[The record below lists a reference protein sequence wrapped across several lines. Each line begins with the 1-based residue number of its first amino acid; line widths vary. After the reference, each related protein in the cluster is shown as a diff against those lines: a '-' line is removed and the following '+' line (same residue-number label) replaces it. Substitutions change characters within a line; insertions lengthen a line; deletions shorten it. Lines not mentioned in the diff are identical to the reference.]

1 VGSEVTHTVKAADRL
16 VFQTNPRGVG
26 GLFRCRRRTHH
37 YSFRPTLV
45 GSEDEQPQV
54 HGLPRWFQT
63 NPRGVGGVL
72 TNFTSTCRKRFRPT
86 LVGSEGSYADGGA
99 ILDHVSDQPSWG
111 RRREFDDI
119 RAFEALVSD
128 QPSWGR
134 RRSSNAFF
142 AVATPVSDQPSW
154 GRRLVQRWWG
164 DPSYMV
170 SDQPSWGRREQSVAV
185 DLHDRFQTNPR
196 GVGGMNRPMIE
207 ISIMR
212 FRPTLVGSEA
222 TQGDTPRS

>member
-1 VGSEVTHTVKAADRL
+1 MGSEVCFDVVD
-16 VFQTNPRGVG
+16 
-26 GLFRCRRRTHH
+26 
-37 YSFRPTLV
+37 
-45 GSEDEQPQV
+45 
-54 HGLPRWFQT
+54 
-63 NPRGVGGVL
+63 VL
-72 TNFTSTCRKRFRPT
+72 TIIVSDQPSWGRRMNNRKFMDYRDGFRPT

-142 AVATPVSDQPSW
+142 AVDTPVSDQPSW